1 MEHRDDQEMDEYE
14 RNAEI
19 KRETDTRDALGPVE
33 GTTAERNAAE
43 SALSEEERAG
53 GDKQGR

>member
-1 MEHRDDQEMDEYE
+1 MDNPDQQMDEYE
-14 RNAEI
+14 RNTEI
-19 KRETDTRDALGPVE
+19 KRETDTRDALGPIE

-53 GDKQGR
+53 EDDQGR